1 MKTLLKPIGS
11 LLFLILTFS
20 TPAAAAY
27 YDQNGVEV
35 DKSQYDKIVKM
46 RQANINKIN
55 TDGYSED
62 KTTLED
68 PVLLRKKRMEQWKAQ
83 QNQKKAAG
91 RATGGPTGPG
101 KK

>member
-1 MKTLLKPIGS
+1 MKTLLKSIGS
-11 LLFLILTFS
+11 LLFLLLTFS
-20 TPAAAAY
+20 SPVAAAY

-35 DKSQYDKIVKM
+35 DKAQYEKIVKM

-55 TDGYSED
+55 TGGYRED
-62 KTTLED
+62 KATLRD
-68 PVLLRKKRMEQWKAQ
+68 PVLLRNKRMEQWKAQ

-91 RATGGPTGPG
+91 RATRGPTGSG